1 MNIRSHSGLVTSL
14 RVTLLAATPLLASLI
29 GCGGTSNPQ
38 ESCKL
43 ISQVSLPGDPQTAAL
58 FGAAAYK
65 DCLLGYETD
74 SQKAGTLKSQGQL
87 EALKGF
93 LLIGVQSANT
103 NTDSLKSRIL
113 AASDLNT
120 ALGFLSV
127 LKLTGRFSDADIT
140 KLDGMYPHLGLA
152 DAIHTYEQRGSPH

>member
-1 MNIRSHSGLVTSL
+1 MNIRSHASLVT
-14 RVTLLAATPLLASLI
+14 TLLAAFLAAIPLLASLT
-29 GCGGTSNPQ
+29 GCGATSNPQ

-43 ISQVSLPGDPQTAAL
+43 ISQVNLPGDPQIAAL

-74 SQKAGTLKSQGQL
+74 SQKVDALRSQGQL

-93 LLIGVQSANT
+93 LLIGVQSANA

-120 ALGFLSV
+120 AVGFLSV

-152 DAIHTYEQRGSPH
+152 DAIHTSEQRGSPR